1 MYKPFDARL
10 IAKINKRYLTDA
22 KNKPINDEHGNQ
34 IYEQEQEG
42 TVISSNIE
50 GIKKGMKIIP
60 LGRGGVPIIK
70 EENKKYYIVI
80 FDRDDVYAC
89 E

>member
-1 MYKPFDARL
+1 MFKPFDERC
-10 IAKINKRYLTDA
+10 IVRIGKRYILDA
-22 KNKPINDEHGNQ
+22 KGKQTLNDGEP

-42 TVISSNIE
+42 VVISSNIK
-50 GIKKGMKIIP
+50 GITKGMKIIP

-70 EENKKYYIVI
+70 EENKKGYIVI
-80 FDRDDVYAC
+80 FDRDDIYAY

>member
-1 MYKPFDARL
+1 MFKPFDERCIAR
-10 IAKINKRYLTDA
+10 IDKRYIFD
-22 KNKPINDEHGNQ
+22 KKKPVLDDQGNQ
-34 IYEQEQEG
+34 VYEQEQEG

-70 EENKKYYIVI
+70 GETKKHYIVV
-80 FDRDDVYAC
+80 FDREDIYAIS
-89 E
+89 